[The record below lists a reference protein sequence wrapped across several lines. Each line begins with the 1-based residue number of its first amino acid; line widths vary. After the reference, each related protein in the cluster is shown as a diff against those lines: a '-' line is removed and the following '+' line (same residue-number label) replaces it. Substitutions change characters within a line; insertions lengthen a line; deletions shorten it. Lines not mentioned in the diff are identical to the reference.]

1 MEHTNGDTRRHG
13 MTVARGG
20 IVVAKRLDVESLP
33 LPAISY
39 ELRSERERRTE
50 VRLVEQLP
58 ATVGSDRVGY
68 HPEYGGDGWSCYDG
82 GELVWRGE
90 LDPGESRRVVLAI
103 WLDAPDTALS
113 LLTPP
118 TVESVRAVANDT
130 EPRVLDE
137 TLLTGTGHAAETAAV
152 AEHVPDEALHA
163 DDVAVPTLAELP
175 NPGDGLDA
183 PPRAVVDEAADAIA
197 GGGSEEAHDRY
208 YHLRLSVESAYRGGR
223 DVSVLEDLTNAL
235 SVLYADA
242 DDRDGGA
249 WRVLDVAIGTNWQAE
264 RIVTALGD
272 DHRVSGLV
280 VTELTGAV
288 AARTHR
294 SAMPSADPNPDEFA
308 ASVFESAS
316 PTNDGAAPE
325 AADASTDRP
334 SVRGHDDPTSAA
346 ETTATANGAF
356 GLDDEDADDAF
367 GLDDEGTDGTF
378 GVGSSFDPTEGFES
392 TGDFEF
398 GAAVDDGMETTPDET
413 ADEDTADDPFQIET
427 RPGGRTDEDASAGDQ
442 DAGPAD
448 EPTDAMAT
456 FAELKQE
463 TEQADVADLDA
474 ELEGVVL
481 SPTGSEEYTIGKLLD
496 DVEEDTG
503 LSSV

>member
-20 IVVAKRLDVESLP
+20 IVVAKRLDVSSLP

-39 ELRSERERRTE
+39 ELRSEREQRTE

-58 ATVGSDRVGY
+58 ATVGTDRVGY
-68 HPEYGGDGWSCYDG
+68 HPEYGGDGWTCYDG
-82 GELVWRGE
+82 GELVWCGE
-90 LDPGESRRVVLAI
+90 LEPGESRRVVLAV

-113 LLTPP
+113 LLSPP
-118 TVESVRAVANDT
+118 TVESVRAVATDT

-137 TLLTGTGHAAETAAV
+137 TLLTGAGHAAETAAV

-197 GGGSEEAHDRY
+197 GGGSDEDHDRY
-208 YHLRLSVESAYRGGR
+208 YHLRLSVESADRGVR

-288 AARTHR
+288 AARTHDP
-294 SAMPSADPNPDEFA
+294 AAHAADPNPDEFA

-316 PTNDGAAPE
+316 PTTEETPAATG
-325 AADASTDRP
+325 DAQPDE
-334 SVRGHDDPTSAA
+334 PTAVGDEEPAPVA
-346 ETTATANGAF
+346 ETADEPF
-356 GLDDEDADDAF
+356 GLAASVAEDPDD
-367 GLDDEGTDGTF
+367 GF
-378 GVGSSFDPTEGFES
+378 GVESSFDATDGFES

-398 GAAVDDGMETTPDET
+398 GAP
-413 ADEDTADDPFQIET
+413 ADDSVEV
-427 RPGGRTDEDASAGDQ
+427 DAGD
-442 DAGPAD
+442 DADVEPFEPEPGVEDQTTDDTSPRDDDSTAVEDSEAAD
-448 EPTDAMAT
+448 EPADAMST
-456 FAELKQE
+456 FDALKQE
-463 TEQADVADLDA
+463 TEQADVDDLDA
-474 ELEGVVL
+474 ELEGMVL
-481 SPTGSEEYTIGKLLD
+481 SPTGSEEYTIASLLEDAD
-496 DVEEDTG
+496 DDTG